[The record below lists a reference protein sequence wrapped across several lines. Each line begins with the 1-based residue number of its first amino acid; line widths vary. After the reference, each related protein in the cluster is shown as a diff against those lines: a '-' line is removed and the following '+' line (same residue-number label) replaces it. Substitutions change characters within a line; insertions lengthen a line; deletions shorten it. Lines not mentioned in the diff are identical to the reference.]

1 MKHTIQLSILSILF
15 TITTLSHAT
24 DSFHWQKIDQQD
36 SKLVKDVYAGLYES
50 VKKNFSANDKDDMI
64 KMFNYGVVHD
74 VYTLHEYCHNCGY
87 CPTCVIGEAFG
98 TAEKSTFKKTKARK
112 YYNKAKSLGH
122 PYAEFMLRRANIV
135 SGGKAHYTTGLVSTS
150 QTDKLIL
157 KRLKKHVDNQDSV
170 ATFMYYFLKTN
181 LVIRPDSARWFTE
194 KNEKIIK
201 TTISLLEKEAK
212 EGRIL
217 AMFYLGITYRL
228 QQDYKKS
235 FAWFYLAD
243 KLNHNKSGWYA
254 QNTLKFLEKNKEQKE
269 AVAYLK
275 EVLGYF

>member
-1 MKHTIQLSILSILF
+1 
-15 TITTLSHAT
+15 
-24 DSFHWQKIDQQD
+24 
-36 SKLVKDVYAGLYES
+36 
-50 VKKNFSANDKDDMI
+50 MI

-157 KRLKKHVDNQDSV
+157 KRLKKHVDNQDAV

-243 KLNHNKSGWYA
+243 CYRKS
-254 QNTLKFLEKNKEQKE
+254 EM
-269 AVAYLK
+269 K
-275 EVLGYF
+275 EVRLDDLSSAAKCLEEAIRRTDDVELKTDFEYDYSEFQSIK